1 MHCRPHRFVKLIS
14 RVSHIVKP
22 KLCIFCPEKELL
34 AYKVRVKDVI
44 LTDED
49 SDGKRHS
56 VLENIE

>member
-1 MHCRPHRFVKLIS
+1 MS

-34 AYKVRVKDVI
+34 AYKVRVKDGI

-56 VLENIE
+56 VLENID